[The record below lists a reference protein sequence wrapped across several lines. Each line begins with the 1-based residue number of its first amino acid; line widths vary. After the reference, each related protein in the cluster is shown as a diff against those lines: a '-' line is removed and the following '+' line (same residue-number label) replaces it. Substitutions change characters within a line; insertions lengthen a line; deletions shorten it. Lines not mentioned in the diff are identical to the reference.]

1 MQVEVFVPFRS
12 RGHGIAEPPSSF
24 PVPESPREQVAG
36 LAQGLA
42 GTLALARALAES
54 GRRIDLAG
62 LDSQVGLLCARALDL
77 APEEGRAVR
86 VALIGLR
93 AELDALAASLSRP
106 PPPAAD

>member
-1 MQVEVFVPFRS
+1 MHVEVFAPFRA
-12 RGHGIAEPPSSF
+12 RGFSEPPAVF
-24 PVPESPREQVAG
+24 PTPETPSEQVAA
-36 LAQGLA
+36 LAQGLT

-54 GRRIDLAG
+54 GRRIDLTG

-77 APEEGRAVR
+77 DPAEGRAVR

>member
-1 MQVEVFVPFRS
+1 MQVEVFAPFRV
-12 RGHGIAEPPSSF
+12 RGLAEPAAGF
-24 PVPESPREQVAG
+24 PAPETPREQVAG
-36 LAQGLA
+36 LAQGLT

-54 GRRIDLAG
+54 GRRIDLTG

-77 APEEGRAVR
+77 DPAEGRAVR

>member
-1 MQVEVFVPFRS
+1 MQVEVFAPFRP
-12 RGHGIAEPPSSF
+12 RGLAEPTAGF
-24 PVPESPREQVAG
+24 PAPETPREQVGG
-36 LAQGLA
+36 LAQGLT
-42 GTLALARALAES
+42 GTLALARALVES
-54 GRRIDLAG
+54 GRRIDLTG

-77 APEEGRAVR
+77 DPAEGRAVR